1 MVQTIDGITLCVSL
15 MLIDFATG
23 FLNAVM
29 KKQVSSKIMRSGLAH
44 KGAYLLILAAGW
56 IIDAESHSINLGF
69 QAPIFIPLVI
79 AISLIEVT
87 SIMENVTLINPG
99 IANSPIFSIF
109 SHANNPSGIDDTHTK
124 TDNVTV
130 NPTPA
135 TPATAPATSV
145 APITSVPSVDDI
157 VADLEKVK

>member
-1 MVQTIDGITLCVSL
+1 MTTIIDGMTLCVGL

-29 KKQVSSKIMRSGLAH
+29 KKQVSSSIMRSGLAH

-56 IIDAESHSINLGF
+56 IIDFESHSINLGF
-69 QAPIFIPLVI
+69 QAPVFIPLVI

-87 SIMENVTLINPG
+87 SIMENVTLINPA
-99 IANSPIFSIF
+99 IANSPIFAIF
-109 SHANNPSGIDDTHTK
+109 SHANNPSGIDDTPSK
-124 TDNVTV
+124 TDDVAV

-135 TPATAPATSV
+135 TSDTTPITNV
-145 APITSVPSVDDI
+145 APLTTVPSVDDI
-157 VADLEKVK
+157 VKDLEATK

>member
-1 MVQTIDGITLCVSL
+1 MTTTIDGMTLCVGL

-23 FLNAVM
+23 FLNAIM
-29 KKQVSSKIMRSGLAH
+29 KKQVSSSIMRSGLAH

-56 IIDAESHSINLGF
+56 IIDFESHSINLGF
-69 QAPIFIPLVI
+69 QAPVFIPLVI
-79 AISLIEVT
+79 AISLIEIT

-109 SHANNPSGIDDTHTK
+109 SHANNPSGIDDTPSK
-124 TDNVTV
+124 TDNVAV

-135 TPATAPATSV
+135 APSTIPDTSI
-145 APITSVPSVDDI
+145 APLTTVPNVDDI
-157 VADLEKVK
+157 VADLEKAK